1 MEHDCDRRHGAKQP
15 EIFSHER
22 AARLDDPQRE
32 SFLPTPVL
40 IAALDAPH
48 GANVLDFGAGT
59 GRYAIALAR
68 ARPDLHVV
76 AFDVQ
81 PEMTAIVGR
90 RAAEA
95 GLSNIETVETDVARL
110 PRASFA
116 RILAVNVLHEIGDID
131 VRALGDL
138 LGPGGYALLVDWDG
152 GVPREVGP
160 PADHVHTLAEARERL
175 LRCGLSAQSLG
186 IAEFPNHYVLRVTCR
201 LRKDPLRI
209 GPECFVETR
218 SDEGTTP

>member
-32 SFLPTPVL
+32 TFLPTPVL

-68 ARPDLHVV
+68 TRPDLHVV

-81 PEMTAIVGR
+81 PEMTAIVRR

-152 GVPREVGP
+152 GVPR
-160 PADHVHTLAEARERL
+160 
-175 LRCGLSAQSLG
+175 
-186 IAEFPNHYVLRVTCR
+186 
-201 LRKDPLRI
+201 
-209 GPECFVETR
+209 
-218 SDEGTTP
+218 